1 MIANQK
7 RAWAPSILRVL
18 LVSLL
23 LLAGNFSSAA
33 NAMSEPKPGDRRGPS
48 YRVHLESM
56 LSGGVAWLE
65 VDSEYRVC
73 AAKNMSAQAHC
84 EPLEIP
90 YLEAVTLSASKHGNG
105 SAIGLTVPRGSQ
117 AIRTD
122 VRVALQNRFANEIAR
137 VQALV
142 QSRYEIA
149 NRMANIANPLKLSAK
164 TVLVSVNSAC
174 DIEEL
179 GAPMPL
185 STSDCAPPWIPP
197 GWNPDPWGGF
207 GGGGSGNNELYCARV
222 YAQLSASCRRLPD
235 PQDRRICWANAAVA
249 YASCLK
255 WG

>member
-117 AIRTD
+117 AILTD

-185 STSDCAPPWIPP
+185 STSDCAPPGSRLAGIQTP
-197 GWNPDPWGGF
+197 GAV
-207 GGGGSGNNELYCARV
+207 LAV
-222 YAQLSASCRRLPD
+222 
-235 PQDRRICWANAAVA
+235 AAVGTMSFIA
-249 YASCLK
+249 REFTLNSAQVVDDCRTPRIGEFAGLTPP
-255 WG
+255 WHMHHA